1 MRGRLLNKEIKAL
14 WKKLNKKERQKY
26 LDNEPESTAPKPK
39 RALSPYNFFCRLHRA
54 DIVKQNPG
62 CLWNGKVITRHTDEP
77 EKKEKKVVKERHISG
92 YCVYLKEKY
101 AELKTEGGVTTGEW
115 WIDTTSRD
123 LMKDIAKQWRELDDN
138 DKKEYAEKAEK
149 VSVGHNSRRLIPQS
163 AFALYAKESRKQLL
177 KQHQGWGG

>member
-1 MRGRLLNKEIKAL
+1 M
-14 WKKLNKKERQKY
+14 
-26 LDNEPESTAPKPK
+26 
-39 RALSPYNFFCRLHRA
+39 
-54 DIVKQNPG
+54 
-62 CLWNGKVITRHTDEP
+62 
-77 EKKEKKVVKERHISG
+77 KERHISG